1 MSARSRL
8 RAAIDNAEVVFAP
21 LALDALSARIA
32 GNAGFN
38 AVYVSGGALGYAHAV
53 SEALLTLDELIVTT
67 RHVVARSDVAVIA
80 DAGVGFGDAVHM
92 TRTIREV
99 EDETTERH
107 D

>member
-8 RAAIDNAEVVFAP
+8 RAAIDNGEVVFVP

-53 SEALLTLDELIVTT
+53 K
-67 RHVVARSDVAVIA
+67 
-80 DAGVGFGDAVHM
+80 
-92 TRTIREV
+92 
-99 EDETTERH
+99 
-107 D
+107 